1 MHALVFVDTLL
12 NEILKV
18 DIKWQWQWSLKFK
31 SKSSD

>member
-1 MHALVFVDTLL
+1 MHAFGVVDTIF

-18 DIKWQWQWSLKFK
+18 DIKSQCQWSLKFK